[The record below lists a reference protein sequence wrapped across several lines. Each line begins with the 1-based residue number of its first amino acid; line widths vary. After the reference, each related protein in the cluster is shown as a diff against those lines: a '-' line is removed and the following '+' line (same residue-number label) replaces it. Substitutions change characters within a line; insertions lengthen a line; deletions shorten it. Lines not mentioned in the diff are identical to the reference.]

1 MWPAL
6 QKIRYL
12 WLFLPCLLLG
22 CEKDDEFIHNESA
35 AITDTFPIQTGK
47 GFSYLNINKN
57 LPSKSFRPT
66 GSRVIHDYSAVHLL
80 NRAVIPSECGA
91 TEFSRILFEHFT
103 ELAADP
109 LATEY
114 LNFYTYLNYNA
125 ALLGI
130 GTETFGE
137 DGEYTQ
143 LVNRIERDL
152 ERFWNMEDEISIR
165 GQHTSTLNDPEMLT
179 EILWYLIA
187 DLDSKEQLQP
197 EVERILQ
204 LNLESPL
211 LPESPFFASDVFSR
225 FNNMIVL
232 GDGLI
237 EMFSETGI
245 SGEVAWT
252 GILAHEWAHQIQF
265 DYFFYWYPFGSFES
279 PAEQTRQIELE
290 ADFFSAYYLT
300 HKRGATYNWKKAQ
313 EFFVL
318 FFQAGD
324 CSFEFELHHG
334 TPLQRMQAAKEG
346 YKLAQSAQKK
356 GHILT
361 SEEVHEYF
369 INIALPE
376 IIPENYSL

>member
-6 QKIRYL
+6 QNIKCL
-12 WLFLPCLLLG
+12 WLFLPILLLA
-22 CEKDDEFIHNESA
+22 CEKEDEFINNEPVS
-35 AITDTFPIQTGK
+35 ITESFTVEIK
-47 GFSYLNINKN
+47 ESLSSYNINKT
-57 LPSKSFRPT
+57 LTKKSYRST
-66 GSRVIHDYSAVHLL
+66 KDRVIHDFSPPHIS

-91 TEFSRILFEHFT
+91 TEFSRIQFDHFT
-103 ELAADP
+103 ELAADQ
-109 LATEY
+109 LATDNF
-114 LNFYTYLNYNA
+114 NFYTYLNHNA

-130 GTETFGE
+130 GTDTFGK

-143 LVNRIERDL
+143 LVNKIERDL
-152 ERFWNMEDEISIR
+152 GRFWNMQDEISIR

-187 DLDSKEQLQP
+187 DLESKEQLQP
-197 EVERILQ
+197 EVERLLK
-204 LNLESPL
+204 LNLKSPL
-211 LPESPFFASDVFSR
+211 LPESPFFAADVFAS

-245 SGEVAWT
+245 SEEIVWT
-252 GILAHEWAHQIQF
+252 GILSHEWAHQIQF
-265 DYFFYWYPFGSFES
+265 DNFFYWYPFGSFES
-279 PAEQTRQIELE
+279 RAEETRQIELE

-300 HKRGATYNWKKAQ
+300 HKRGATYNWKKAE
-313 EFFVL
+313 EFFEL

-334 TPLQRMQAAKEG
+334 TPQQRMQAAKEG
-346 YKLAQSAQKK
+346 YELARSAQKK

-361 SEEVHEYF
+361 PEEVHQYF
-369 INIALPE
+369 INVALPE
-376 IIPENYSL
+376 ILLENYRL